1 MTVNFTRL
9 REIDKFIKHEATGT
23 PEVFASK
30 LGVSQ
35 ATLFRYL
42 HFLKKQGAP
51 LDYSSYKRT
60 YFYKEKGS
68 IKISFETKRL

>member
-1 MTVNFTRL
+1 MTVNITRL
-9 REIDKFIKHEATGT
+9 REIDKFIKCEATGT

-30 LGVSQ
+30 LGVLQ

-42 HFLKKQGAP
+42 HFLRKHGAP

-68 IKISFETKRL
+68 INISFKSETH

>member
-1 MTVNFTRL
+1 MTVNMTLL
-9 REIDKFIKHEATGT
+9 RKIDRSIKREATGT

-30 LGVSQ
+30 LGISQ

-42 HFLKKQGAP
+42 HFIRKQGAP
-51 LDYSSYKRT
+51 LDYSSCKRT